1 LGGASLAT
9 PARVVLSSPH
19 NREAHHMRYDG
30 KIILV
35 TGGSRGIGRDIVTAF
50 ADAGGRVFT
59 CGRTPPETP
68 IPAEFMACDV
78 RDADAV
84 TAMIDAIGA
93 QAGRIDVVINNAG
106 GAPQTDAATASP
118 RFSERIIALN
128 LLAPIHVARAAHR
141 WIPPGGSII
150 NIASVSAVRPSPGT
164 AVYAA
169 AKAGLLGLTRS
180 LAQEWA
186 PAIRVNAIIAGL
198 IETETADFTYG
209 SAAARHA
216 LAASLP
222 AKRLGTGQDIANAA
236 LFLASDLAAYVNG
249 EALTVDGGGERPPF
263 LGIVAAHAGA

>member
-1 LGGASLAT
+1 
-9 PARVVLSSPH
+9 
-19 NREAHHMRYDG
+19 MRYDG

-50 ADAGGRVFT
+50 ADAGARVFT

-68 IPAEFMACDV
+68 LAAEFMACDV

-93 QAGRIDVVINNAG
+93 QVGRIDVVINNAG

-180 LAQEWA
+180 LAHEWA

-263 LGIVAAHAGA
+263 LGIVAAHAAGVTPNAGK

>member
-1 LGGASLAT
+1 
-9 PARVVLSSPH
+9 
-19 NREAHHMRYDG
+19 MRYDG

-35 TGGSRGIGRDIVTAF
+35 TGGTRGIGRDITAAF
-50 ADAGGRVFT
+50 AAAGGRVFT

-68 IPAEFMACDV
+68 LDADFMPCDV
-78 RDADAV
+78 RDPDAV
-84 TAMIDAIGA
+84 TTMIDAIGA
-93 QAGRIDVVINNAG
+93 ETGRIDVVINNAG

-118 RFSERIIALN
+118 RFSEKIIALN

-141 WIPPGGSII
+141 WIPAGGSII

-169 AKAGLLGLTRS
+169 AKSGLLGLTRS

-198 IETETADFTYG
+198 IETETADVTYG
-209 SAAARHA
+209 SAAARAA
-216 LAASLP
+216 LATSLP

-236 LFLASDLAAYVNG
+236 LFLASPLATSING
-249 EALTVDGGGERPPF
+249 EALTV
-263 LGIVAAHAGA
+263 

>member
-1 LGGASLAT
+1 
-9 PARVVLSSPH
+9 
-19 NREAHHMRYDG
+19 MRFDG

-50 ADAGGRVFT
+50 ANAGGRVFT
-59 CGRTPPETP
+59 CGRTPPTEP
-68 IPAEFMACDV
+68 LPAEFCACDV

-84 TAMIDAIGA
+84 TAMIDAIGTE
-93 QAGRIDVVINNAG
+93 AGRIDVVINNAG

-118 RFSERIIALN
+118 RFSEKIIALN

-186 PAIRVNAIIAGL
+186 PTIRVNAIIAGL
-198 IETETADFTYG
+198 IETETADVTYG
-209 SAAARHA
+209 SAAARAA

-236 LFLASDLAAYVNG
+236 LFLASDLASYVNG

-263 LGIVAAHAGA
+263 LGIVAANAGK